1 MTKEERLEMV
11 PVWEKATLTI
21 EEAIA
26 YTGIGRDKL
35 YEISDSPDC
44 KFVLWI
50 GKRRMFK
57 KKRLDE
63 YIDNAYSI

>member
-1 MTKEERLEMV
+1 MKQDDKLAMV
-11 PVWEKATLTI
+11 PIWEKATLTI
-21 EEAIA
+21 EEAVA

-35 YEISDSPDC
+35 YEISNRPDC
-44 KFVLWI
+44 KFVIWI

>member
-1 MTKEERLEMV
+1 MKQEDKLAMV

-21 EEAIA
+21 EEAVA

-35 YEISDSPDC
+35 YEISNRSDC
-44 KFVLWI
+44 KFVIWI

-63 YIDNAYSI
+63 YIDNSYSI